1 MSAKWSITEIARA
14 HFATYVHART
24 GKRLAADYLAFVGT
38 PAAVAIFASAMATTG
53 RFQLVDVS
61 RLLGGI
67 GVFTG
72 LLFGLLT
79 NVFSLSLRV
88 RRDEG
93 LDSQHPVVRQVREL
107 FANLG
112 WSVIIGCIL
121 VSLIVVAGATHPA
134 KSPLSPPWTGVLV
147 FLFLHL
153 MLTVLMALKRL
164 WYAHE
169 KISDLPSNAER

>member
-1 MSAKWSITEIARA
+1 MSAKWSVASIARA
-14 HFATYVHART
+14 HFATYTDARS
-24 GKRLAADYLAFVGT
+24 GKMLPSDYLSFLGGPGV
-38 PAAVAIFASAMATTG
+38 VALVASIMASAG
-53 RFQLVDVS
+53 KFQLMDVS

-79 NVFSLSLRV
+79 NTFTLSLRV

-93 LDSQHPVVRQVREL
+93 LDSEHVVVKQVAEL

-112 WSVIIGCIL
+112 WSVIIGCLL

-134 KSPLSPPWTGVLV
+134 KAALGPWWTGVLV

-153 MLTVLMALKRL
+153 MMTVLMALKRL
-164 WYAHE
+164 WYAHQ
-169 KISDLPSNAER
+169 KIADLPPKGR